1 MEFKNE
7 AAVAQSFIHDEATYT
22 WAVNTQELKIRVNLE
37 YASVFSRLNRPL
49 WKREHNTFRKQPLR
63 YSLKRTVS
71 KI

>member
-37 YASVFSRLNRPL
+37 YASVS
-49 WKREHNTFRKQPLR
+49 
-63 YSLKRTVS
+63 VD
-71 KI
+71 